1 MIVSGILN
9 SGCERSGGAG
19 TENRAE
25 TVELQ
30 ARNFYKK
37 VAKNP

>member
-1 MIVSGILN
+1 MIVSGVLN
-9 SGCERSGGAG
+9 SGCERSGAG
-19 TENRAE
+19 TGNIAE